1 MNDLLKSAIADAKAI
16 KDTAMQNAKATLE
29 ESIFYK
35 VSPLLESNHE
45 NGEDEDKKDM
55 KEKFNFSKLNKKKSS
70 DSNSNSNSKDRQM
83 EGKDEEEEDDEDTNE
98 AYDKEGDEENRQDE
112 SASLE
117 EILAELEEE
126 LKSSNIG
133 SGDNKMDNYDSDTE
147 DPQGPKYFSRKEV
160 MDALGSMFEAAIGDK
175 EGDEEME
182 ESYDEKDEKEK
193 MKQMK
198 NELKEAYEVVNQL
211 KGMLQEVNLLNSKLL
226 YTSKLFRNYAL
237 SENQKKDILEN
248 FERVVTIREA
258 KLLYSTYAKVHE
270 GVDANKG
277 KKSKSLTESFASK
290 PTNSTAPSAATKSNI
305 VNESN
310 NLRARL
316 QELAGIIK

>member
-45 NGEDEDKKDM
+45 NDEEKEKEKDM
-55 KEKFNFSKLNKKKSS
+55 KEGGNPFKDGKFGGDNKKP
-70 DSNSNSNSKDRQM
+70 NM
-83 EGKDEEEEDDEDTNE
+83 EAKGDDEEEEEDDTNE
-98 AYDKEGDEENRQDE
+98 AYGNEEEDGKEQENE

-147 DPQGPKYFSRKEV
+147 DPQGPKYFTRKEV
-160 MDALGSMFEAAIGDK
+160 MGALESMFSEAIGD
-175 EGDEEME
+175 EDEDEEMK
-182 ESYDEKDEKEK
+182 ESYDEKHEKDKKDE
-193 MKQMK
+193 MKRMQ

-277 KKSKSLTESFASK
+277 KKSKNLTESFASK

>member
-16 KDTAMQNAKATLE
+16 KETAMQNAKATLE
-29 ESIFYK
+29 ESILSK
-35 VSPLLESNHE
+35 VSPLLESKHE
-45 NGEDEDKKDM
+45 
-55 KEKFNFSKLNKKKSS
+55 
-70 DSNSNSNSKDRQM
+70 
-83 EGKDEEEEDDEDTNE
+83 DEEEVEEGKKAMKEAFPKKMGDKEKKPYMEAEETDDDDDENTNE
-98 AYDKEGDEENRQDE
+98 AYDEEEEGEKNE

-133 SGDNKMDNYDSDTE
+133 SGDNKMDTYDSDTE
-147 DPQGPKYFSRKEV
+147 DPQGPKYFSRNEV
-160 MDALGSMFEAAIGDK
+160 MGALESMFSQAIGESDEEDK
-175 EGDEEME
+175 EEE
-182 ESYDEKDEKEK
+182 DEKEEVK
-193 MKQMK
+193 
-198 NELKEAYEVVNQL
+198 ELKKELDEAYEVVNQL

-277 KKSKSLTESFASK
+277 KKSKNITESFASK

>member
-45 NGEDEDKKDM
+45 NGEEEEERGKKEVD
-55 KEKFNFSKLNKKKSS
+55 EKFDPSQFKKKSS
-70 DSNSNSNSKDRQM
+70 DSSKSQM
-83 EGKDEEEEDDEDTNE
+83 QEADNPDEEEDMEE
-98 AYDKEGDEENRQDE
+98 AYGDENDE
-112 SASLE
+112 KGDDDNDSASLE
-117 EILAELEEE
+117 EILKELELE

-133 SGDNKMDNYDSDTE
+133 AGDNKMDNYDSDTE
-147 DPQGPKYFSRKEV
+147 DPQGPKYFSRKDV
-160 MDALGSMFEAAIGDK
+160 MGALESMFSQAIGES
-175 EGDEEME
+175 EGDDEEE
-182 ESYDEKDEKEK
+182 EEGEKKD
-193 MKQMK
+193 MKQME

>member
-45 NGEDEDKKDM
+45 NGEDEDKEDM
-55 KEKFNFSKLNKKKSS
+55 KEKFDFSKLNKKKSS
-70 DSNSNSNSKDRQM
+70 DSDSKDRRM
-83 EGKDEEEEDDEDTNE
+83 ESEETDDEEKDDTNE
-98 AYDKEGDEENRQDE
+98 AYGEDDEEENEKNE

-147 DPQGPKYFSRKEV
+147 DPQGPKYFTRKEV
-160 MDALGSMFEAAIGDK
+160 MGALESMFSEAIGDK
-175 EGDEEME
+175 DKEDESDDEE
-182 ESYDEKDEKEK
+182 EKKD
-193 MKQMK
+193 MKQMQ

>member
-35 VSPLLESNHE
+35 VSPLLESKE
-45 NGEDEDKKDM
+45 EEEKMEEGEQPPW
-55 KEKFNFSKLNKKKSS
+55 LQKKKGHG
-70 DSNSNSNSKDRQM
+70 DTKSKMQEAEE
-83 EGKDEEEEDDEDTNE
+83 EGEEEEDEVDES
-98 AYDKEGDEENRQDE
+98 YDKEEKDDEQNE

-133 SGDNKMDNYDSDTE
+133 SGDNKMDTYDSDTE

-175 EGDEEME
+175 EEEGDDEE
-182 ESYDEKDEKEK
+182 EKKD
-193 MKQMK
+193 MKQMQ

>member
-35 VSPLLESNHE
+35 VSPLLESKEEEEEKMEEGEQPPWLQKKKGHDGKKPNME
-45 NGEDEDKKDM
+45 AKEEGEEEDEVDESYD
-55 KEKFNFSKLNKKKSS
+55 N
-70 DSNSNSNSKDRQM
+70 
-83 EGKDEEEEDDEDTNE
+83 EEEEDG
-98 AYDKEGDEENRQDE
+98 KEQENE

-160 MDALGSMFEAAIGDK
+160 VNALESMFEAAIGDK
-175 EGDEEME
+175 EEEGDDEE
-182 ESYDEKDEKEK
+182 EKKD
-193 MKQMK
+193 MKQMQ

-277 KKSKSLTESFASK
+277 KKSKNITESFASK

>member
-35 VSPLLESNHE
+35 VSPLLEN
-45 NGEDEDKKDM
+45 
-55 KEKFNFSKLNKKKSS
+55 
-70 DSNSNSNSKDRQM
+70 
-83 EGKDEEEEDDEDTNE
+83 KDEEEEKKEVEEGEQPPWLKKDKKPNMEAKEAGEEEEEEDMKE
-98 AYDKEGDEENRQDE
+98 AYGDENDEKREDDQNE

-133 SGDNKMDNYDSDTE
+133 AGDNKVDNYDSDTE
-147 DPQGPKYFSRKEV
+147 DPQGPKYFSRKDV
-160 MDALGSMFEAAIGDK
+160 MGALESMFSQAIGES
-175 EGDEEME
+175 EGDDEEE
-182 ESYDEKDEKEK
+182 EEVDEKKD
-193 MKQMK
+193 MKQMQ

-277 KKSKSLTESFASK
+277 KKSNSLTESFASK

>member
-35 VSPLLESNHE
+35 VSPLLES
-45 NGEDEDKKDM
+45 K
-55 KEKFNFSKLNKKKSS
+55 
-70 DSNSNSNSKDRQM
+70 
-83 EGKDEEEEDDEDTNE
+83 EEEEEEKMEEGNGEQPPWLQKKKKPNMEAKEEGEEDEKEVDESYDDEEKDG
-98 AYDKEGDEENRQDE
+98 KEQENE

-147 DPQGPKYFSRKEV
+147 DPQGPKYFSRNEV
-160 MDALGSMFEAAIGDK
+160 MTALETMFSEAIGDK
-175 EGDEEME
+175 KGEDEEE
-182 ESYDEKDEKEK
+182 DEKEK
-193 MKQMK
+193 DMKQMQ

>member
-45 NGEDEDKKDM
+45 NEEDKDDM
-55 KEKFNFSKLNKKKSS
+55 KEKFDPSIFNKKKSP
-70 DSNSNSNSKDRQM
+70 DSNSNSKDRQI
-83 EGKDEEEEDDEDTNE
+83 EGKDEEEEEDDEDTNE

-147 DPQGPKYFSRKEV
+147 DPQGPKYFTRKEV
-160 MDALGSMFEAAIGDK
+160 MGALESMFSEAIGDI
-175 EGDEEME
+175 D
-182 ESYDEKDEKEK
+182 
-193 MKQMK
+193 
-198 NELKEAYEVVNQL
+198 
-211 KGMLQEVNLLNSKLL
+211 
-226 YTSKLFRNYAL
+226 
-237 SENQKKDILEN
+237 
-248 FERVVTIREA
+248 
-258 KLLYSTYAKVHE
+258 
-270 GVDANKG
+270 
-277 KKSKSLTESFASK
+277 
-290 PTNSTAPSAATKSNI
+290 
-305 VNESN
+305 
-310 NLRARL
+310 
-316 QELAGIIK
+316 

>member
-1 MNDLLKSAIADAKAI
+1 
-16 KDTAMQNAKATLE
+16 MQNAKATLE
-29 ESIFYK
+29 ESILSK
-35 VSPLLESNHE
+35 VSPLLEST
-45 NGEDEDKKDM
+45 DEEEEKDE
-55 KEKFNFSKLNKKKSS
+55 KEVDEKFDPSQFKKKSS
-70 DSNSNSNSKDRQM
+70 DSSKSQM
-83 EGKDEEEEDDEDTNE
+83 QEADNPDEEEDMEE
-98 AYDKEGDEENRQDE
+98 AYNEKEEKKDDD

-117 EILAELEEE
+117 EILKELELE
-126 LKSSNIG
+126 LQSSNIG
-133 SGDNKMDNYDSDTE
+133 AGDNKMDNYDSDTE
-147 DPQGPKYFSRKEV
+147 DPQGPKYFSRKDV
-160 MDALGSMFEAAIGDK
+160 MSALESMFSEAIGDK
-175 EGDEEME
+175 EGDDEEE
-182 ESYDEKDEKEK
+182 EGEKKD
-193 MKQMK
+193 MKQME

-277 KKSKSLTESFASK
+277 KKSKSITESFASK

>member
-1 MNDLLKSAIADAKAI
+1 MEATETDDEKEVEEAYGDE
-16 KDTAMQNAKATLE
+16 NA
-29 ESIFYK
+29 
-35 VSPLLESNHE
+35 
-45 NGEDEDKKDM
+45 
-55 KEKFNFSKLNKKKSS
+55 EK
-70 DSNSNSNSKDRQM
+70 
-83 EGKDEEEEDDEDTNE
+83 EEEDNQ
-98 AYDKEGDEENRQDE
+98 NE

-133 SGDNKMDNYDSDTE
+133 AGDNKVDNYDSDTE
-147 DPQGPKYFSRKEV
+147 DPQGPKYFSRNEV
-160 MDALGSMFEAAIGDK
+160 MGALESMFSQAIGESEE
-175 EGDEEME
+175 EGDEDE
-182 ESYDEKDEKEK
+182 DKEKD
-193 MKQMK
+193 MKQMQ

>member
-35 VSPLLESNHE
+35 VSPLLEN
-45 NGEDEDKKDM
+45 
-55 KEKFNFSKLNKKKSS
+55 
-70 DSNSNSNSKDRQM
+70 
-83 EGKDEEEEDDEDTNE
+83 KDEEEDKVDEGNGKQPPWLQKDKKPNMEAKEAGEEEEEEEKEDMKE
-98 AYDKEGDEENRQDE
+98 AYGDEEEEENQNE

-133 SGDNKMDNYDSDTE
+133 SGDNKVDNYDSDTE
-147 DPQGPKYFSRKEV
+147 DPQGPKYFSRNEV
-160 MDALGSMFEAAIGDK
+160 MGALESMFSQAIGVS
-175 EGDEEME
+175 EGDEEE
-182 ESYDEKDEKEK
+182 EEDEKKD
-193 MKQMK
+193 MKQMQ

-270 GVDANKG
+270 GVDTNKG

>member
-16 KDTAMQNAKATLE
+16 KETAMQNAKATLE
-29 ESIFYK
+29 ESILSK
-35 VSPLLESNHE
+35 VSPLLESKH
-45 NGEDEDKKDM
+45 
-55 KEKFNFSKLNKKKSS
+55 
-70 DSNSNSNSKDRQM
+70 
-83 EGKDEEEEDDEDTNE
+83 EEEEEVEEGKREMKEAFPKKMDDKNKKPYMEAEETEHEEEVEE
-98 AYDKEGDEENRQDE
+98 AYDKEGKEDGDND

-117 EILAELEEE
+117 EILQELELE

-133 SGDNKMDNYDSDTE
+133 AGDNKMDNYDSDTE
-147 DPQGPKYFSRKEV
+147 DPQGPKYFSRKDV
-160 MDALGSMFEAAIGDK
+160 MSALESMFSEAIGDK
-175 EGDEEME
+175 EGDDEEEEEGEKKDMKEME
-182 ESYDEKDEKEK
+182 K
-193 MKQMK
+193 
-198 NELKEAYEVVNQL
+198 ELKEAYEVVNQL

-277 KKSKSLTESFASK
+277 KKSKSITESFASK

>member
-45 NGEDEDKKDM
+45 DDEKKEKDMEEGDNPFKDGKFVGDKK
-55 KEKFNFSKLNKKKSS
+55 KPN
-70 DSNSNSNSKDRQM
+70 M
-83 EGKDEEEEDDEDTNE
+83 EARGDDEEEEDDEDTNE
-98 AYDKEGDEENRQDE
+98 AYDKEGDEEDRQDE
-112 SASLE
+112 SASIE

-147 DPQGPKYFSRKEV
+147 DPQGPKYFTRKEV
-160 MDALGSMFEAAIGDK
+160 MGALESMFSEAIGDK
-175 EGDEEME
+175 EGEEEVE
-182 ESYDEKDEKEK
+182 ESYNEKEK
-193 MKQMK
+193 TKRMQ

>member
-16 KDTAMQNAKATLE
+16 KETAMQNAKATLE
-29 ESIFYK
+29 ESILSK
-35 VSPLLESNHE
+35 VSPLLESKH
-45 NGEDEDKKDM
+45 EDEEKEEMKEAFPEKMGDKK
-55 KEKFNFSKLNKKKSS
+55 KKPY
-70 DSNSNSNSKDRQM
+70 M
-83 EGKDEEEEDDEDTNE
+83 EAEENDDDDDKNANEAYDEEEED
-98 AYDKEGDEENRQDE
+98 KKQDE

-133 SGDNKMDNYDSDTE
+133 SGDNKMDTYDSDTE
-147 DPQGPKYFSRKEV
+147 DPQGPKYFSRNEV
-160 MDALGSMFEAAIGDK
+160 MGALESMFSQAIG
-175 EGDEEME
+175 EADEEDE
-182 ESYDEKDEKEK
+182 EEKDEKEEVK
-193 MKQMK
+193 
-198 NELKEAYEVVNQL
+198 ELKKELDEAYEVVNQL

-277 KKSKSLTESFASK
+277 KKSKNITESFASK

>member
-35 VSPLLESNHE
+35 VSPLLES
-45 NGEDEDKKDM
+45 K
-55 KEKFNFSKLNKKKSS
+55 
-70 DSNSNSNSKDRQM
+70 
-83 EGKDEEEEDDEDTNE
+83 EEEEDKKEVEEGEQPPWLKKDKKPNMEAKEAGEEEEEEEEDMEE
-98 AYDKEGDEENRQDE
+98 AYNEKEERKDDD
-112 SASLE
+112 SPSLE
-117 EILAELEEE
+117 EILKELEQE
-126 LKSSNIG
+126 LESSNIG
-133 SGDNKMDNYDSDTE
+133 AGDNKMDNYDSDTE
-147 DPQGPKYFSRKEV
+147 DPQGPKYFSRNEV
-160 MDALGSMFEAAIGDK
+160 MTALETMFSEAIGDK
-175 EGDEEME
+175 KGDDEEKE
-182 ESYDEKDEKEK
+182 EEEGEKKD
-193 MKQMK
+193 MKQMQ

>member
-16 KDTAMQNAKATLE
+16 KETAMQNAKATLE
-29 ESIFYK
+29 ESILSK
-35 VSPLLESNHE
+35 VSPLLESKH
-45 NGEDEDKKDM
+45 
-55 KEKFNFSKLNKKKSS
+55 
-70 DSNSNSNSKDRQM
+70 
-83 EGKDEEEEDDEDTNE
+83 EEEEEVEEGKKEMKEAFPKKRDDKKPYMEAEETDNDEDDTNE
-98 AYDKEGDEENRQDE
+98 AYEGEEEKDKQDE

-133 SGDNKMDNYDSDTE
+133 SGDNKMDKYDSDTE
-147 DPQGPKYFSRKEV
+147 DPQGPKYFSRNEV
-160 MDALGSMFEAAIGDK
+160 LTALESMFSEAIGDK
-175 EGDEEME
+175 KEDEEDDE
-182 ESYDEKDEKEK
+182 EKVSEMKKEL
-193 MKQMK
+193 
-198 NELKEAYEVVNQL
+198 EEAYEVVNQL

-277 KKSKSLTESFASK
+277 KKSKNITESFASK

>member
-45 NGEDEDKKDM
+45 NDKEEEDVKEEYGSSKSPKFEKGKKPDFGKRPNMEAKEEGEEEVEEAYD
-55 KEKFNFSKLNKKKSS
+55 N
-70 DSNSNSNSKDRQM
+70 
-83 EGKDEEEEDDEDTNE
+83 EEEEEGG
-98 AYDKEGDEENRQDE
+98 KEQENE

-133 SGDNKMDNYDSDTE
+133 TGDNKMDNYDSDTE
-147 DPQGPKYFSRKEV
+147 DPQGPKYFSRNEV
-160 MDALGSMFEAAIGDK
+160 MGALESMFSQAIG
-175 EGDEEME
+175 EGEEE
-182 ESYDEKDEKEK
+182 EGNDEKENK
-193 MKQMK
+193 DMKRMQ

-270 GVDANKG
+270 GVDASKG
-277 KKSKSLTESFASK
+277 KKSKNITESFASK

>member
-35 VSPLLESNHE
+35 VSPLLEN
-45 NGEDEDKKDM
+45 
-55 KEKFNFSKLNKKKSS
+55 
-70 DSNSNSNSKDRQM
+70 
-83 EGKDEEEEDDEDTNE
+83 KDEEEEEKDDMKEEYGSSKSPKFEKGKKPDFGKGPKMEATETDDEEEDDMEE
-98 AYDKEGDEENRQDE
+98 AYNGDEEKEEENE

-133 SGDNKMDNYDSDTE
+133 AGDNKVDNYDSDTE
-147 DPQGPKYFSRKEV
+147 DPQGPKYFSRKDV
-160 MDALGSMFEAAIGDK
+160 MSALESMFSEAIGDK
-175 EGDEEME
+175 EEKEEGDEEE
-182 ESYDEKDEKEK
+182 EEKKD
-193 MKQMK
+193 MKQMQ

-270 GVDANKG
+270 GVDTNKG
-277 KKSKSLTESFASK
+277 KKSKNLTESFASK

>member
-16 KDTAMQNAKATLE
+16 KETAMQNAKATLE
-29 ESIFYK
+29 ESILSK
-35 VSPLLESNHE
+35 VSPLLESRH
-45 NGEDEDKKDM
+45 
-55 KEKFNFSKLNKKKSS
+55 
-70 DSNSNSNSKDRQM
+70 
-83 EGKDEEEEDDEDTNE
+83 DEEEKEDVKEEEQPPWLKKKQGHKEGPKMESKETDEEEDNMEE
-98 AYDKEGDEENRQDE
+98 AYDEEGEEKDDKNE

-147 DPQGPKYFSRKEV
+147 DPQGPKYFSRKDV
-160 MDALGSMFEAAIGDK
+160 MSALESMFSEAIGDK
-175 EGDEEME
+175 EGDDEEEEEGEKKDMKEME
-182 ESYDEKDEKEK
+182 K
-193 MKQMK
+193 
-198 NELKEAYEVVNQL
+198 ELKEAYEVVNQL

-277 KKSKSLTESFASK
+277 KKSKNITESFASK

>member
-16 KDTAMQNAKATLE
+16 KETAMQNAKATLE
-29 ESIFYK
+29 ESILSK
-35 VSPLLESNHE
+35 VSPLLESRHE
-45 NGEDEDKKDM
+45 
-55 KEKFNFSKLNKKKSS
+55 
-70 DSNSNSNSKDRQM
+70 
-83 EGKDEEEEDDEDTNE
+83 DEEEEVEEGKKEMKGAFPKKMEKKPYMEAEETDDEDQKNE
-98 AYDKEGDEENRQDE
+98 AYENDDDREDEKNE

-133 SGDNKMDNYDSDTE
+133 SGDNKMDKYDSDTE
-147 DPQGPKYFSRKEV
+147 DPQGPKYFSRNEV
-160 MDALGSMFEAAIGDK
+160 LTALESMFSEAIGDK
-175 EGDEEME
+175 EEDKEEDEEE
-182 ESYDEKDEKEK
+182 DDKEK
-193 MKQMK
+193 VSELK

-277 KKSKSLTESFASK
+277 KKSKNITESFASK

>member
-1 MNDLLKSAIADAKAI
+1 MESEKTND
-16 KDTAMQNAKATLE
+16 E
-29 ESIFYK
+29 
-35 VSPLLESNHE
+35 
-45 NGEDEDKKDM
+45 EDEV
-55 KEKFNFSKLNKKKSS
+55 E
-70 DSNSNSNSKDRQM
+70 
-83 EGKDEEEEDDEDTNE
+83 E
-98 AYDKEGDEENRQDE
+98 AYDNEKEDGKEQENE

-147 DPQGPKYFSRKEV
+147 DPQGPKYFSRNEV
-160 MDALGSMFEAAIGDK
+160 MGALESMFEAAIGDK
-175 EGDEEME
+175 EDKEME
-182 ESYDEKDEKEK
+182 ESYDEKDKEEE
-193 MKQMK
+193 MKRMK

-277 KKSKSLTESFASK
+277 KKSKNITESFASK

>member
-35 VSPLLESNHE
+35 VSPLLES
-45 NGEDEDKKDM
+45 K
-55 KEKFNFSKLNKKKSS
+55 
-70 DSNSNSNSKDRQM
+70 
-83 EGKDEEEEDDEDTNE
+83 EEEEDKKEVEEGEQPPWLKKDKKPNMEAKEAGEEEEEGDMEE
-98 AYDKEGDEENRQDE
+98 AYNEKEEEKDDN

-117 EILAELEEE
+117 EILKELELE
-126 LKSSNIG
+126 LQSSNIG
-133 SGDNKMDNYDSDTE
+133 AGDNKMDNYDSDTE
-147 DPQGPKYFSRKEV
+147 DPQGPKYFSRKDV
-160 MDALGSMFEAAIGDK
+160 MGALESMFKEAIGDS
-175 EGDEEME
+175 EGDDEEE
-182 ESYDEKDEKEK
+182 EEEGEKKD
-193 MKQMK
+193 MKQMQ

>member
-45 NGEDEDKKDM
+45 NDKEEEDVKEEYGSSKSPKFEKGKKPDFGKRPNM
-55 KEKFNFSKLNKKKSS
+55 EAKE
-70 DSNSNSNSKDRQM
+70 
-83 EGKDEEEEDDEDTNE
+83 EGEEEEVEE
-98 AYDKEGDEENRQDE
+98 AYDNEEEEGGKEQENE

-133 SGDNKMDNYDSDTE
+133 TGDNKMDNYDSDTE
-147 DPQGPKYFSRKEV
+147 DPQGPKYFSRNEV
-160 MDALGSMFEAAIGDK
+160 MGALESMFSQAIGEGEEE
-175 EGDEEME
+175 EGDG
-182 ESYDEKDEKEK
+182 EKENK
-193 MKQMK
+193 DMKRMQ

-270 GVDANKG
+270 GVDASKG
-277 KKSKSLTESFASK
+277 KKSKNITESFASK

>member
-1 MNDLLKSAIADAKAI
+1 M
-16 KDTAMQNAKATLE
+16 
-29 ESIFYK
+29 
-35 VSPLLESNHE
+35 
-45 NGEDEDKKDM
+45 
-55 KEKFNFSKLNKKKSS
+55 EK
-70 DSNSNSNSKDRQM
+70 
-83 EGKDEEEEDDEDTNE
+83 
-98 AYDKEGDEENRQDE
+98 
-112 SASLE
+112 
-117 EILAELEEE
+117 
-126 LKSSNIG
+126 
-133 SGDNKMDNYDSDTE
+133 
-147 DPQGPKYFSRKEV
+147 
-160 MDALGSMFEAAIGDK
+160 
-175 EGDEEME
+175 
-182 ESYDEKDEKEK
+182 
-193 MKQMK
+193 
-198 NELKEAYEVVNQL
+198 ELKEAYEVVNQL

>member
-45 NGEDEDKKDM
+45 DDEKKEKDM
-55 KEKFNFSKLNKKKSS
+55 KEGGNPFKDGKFGDDKKKP
-70 DSNSNSNSKDRQM
+70 NM
-83 EGKDEEEEDDEDTNE
+83 EARGDDEEEEEDDEDTNE

-133 SGDNKMDNYDSDTE
+133 SGDNKMDTYDSDTE

-175 EGDEEME
+175 EEEME
-182 ESYDEKDEKEK
+182 ESYGEKDKEEE
-193 MKQMK
+193 MKRMK

>member
-35 VSPLLESNHE
+35 VSPLLENK
-45 NGEDEDKKDM
+45 DEEEEEKGKKEVD
-55 KEKFNFSKLNKKKSS
+55 EKFDFSKFNKKKSS
-70 DSNSNSNSKDRQM
+70 DSDSKDRRM
-83 EGKDEEEEDDEDTNE
+83 EATETDDEEEVEE
-98 AYDKEGDEENRQDE
+98 AYGDENAEKEEDNQNE

-133 SGDNKMDNYDSDTE
+133 AGDNKVDNYDSDTE
-147 DPQGPKYFSRKEV
+147 DPQGPKYFSRKDV
-160 MDALGSMFEAAIGDK
+160 MGALESMFSQAIGES
-175 EGDEEME
+175 EGDDEEEEEEEKKDMKAME
-182 ESYDEKDEKEK
+182 K
-193 MKQMK
+193 
-198 NELKEAYEVVNQL
+198 ELKEAYEVVNQL

-270 GVDANKG
+270 GVDTNKG

>member
-16 KDTAMQNAKATLE
+16 KETAMQNAKATLE
-29 ESIFYK
+29 ESILSK
-35 VSPLLESNHE
+35 VSPLLESKH
-45 NGEDEDKKDM
+45 
-55 KEKFNFSKLNKKKSS
+55 
-70 DSNSNSNSKDRQM
+70 
-83 EGKDEEEEDDEDTNE
+83 EEEEEVEEGKKEMKEAFPKKRDDKKPYMEAEETDDDKDDTNE
-98 AYDKEGDEENRQDE
+98 AYEEEEEGKDKQDE

-133 SGDNKMDNYDSDTE
+133 SGDNKMDKYDSDTE
-147 DPQGPKYFSRKEV
+147 DPQGPKYFSRNEV
-160 MDALGSMFEAAIGDK
+160 LTALESMFSEAIGDK
-175 EGDEEME
+175 KEDEEDDE
-182 ESYDEKDEKEK
+182 EKVSEMKKEL
-193 MKQMK
+193 
-198 NELKEAYEVVNQL
+198 EEAYEVVNQL

-277 KKSKSLTESFASK
+277 KKSKNITESFASK

>member
-35 VSPLLESNHE
+35 VSPLLENK
-45 NGEDEDKKDM
+45 DEEEEEKGKKEVD
-55 KEKFNFSKLNKKKSS
+55 EKFDFSKFNKKKSS
-70 DSNSNSNSKDRQM
+70 DSDSKDRRM
-83 EGKDEEEEDDEDTNE
+83 EATETDDEEEEDMKE
-98 AYDKEGDEENRQDE
+98 AYGDEEEDNQNE

-133 SGDNKMDNYDSDTE
+133 AGDNKMDNYDSDTE
-147 DPQGPKYFSRKEV
+147 DPQGPKYFSRKDV
-160 MDALGSMFEAAIGDK
+160 MGALESMFSQAIGES
-175 EGDEEME
+175 EGDDEEEEEKKDMKEME
-182 ESYDEKDEKEK
+182 K
-193 MKQMK
+193 
-198 NELKEAYEVVNQL
+198 ELKEAYEVVNQL

-270 GVDANKG
+270 GVDASKG
-277 KKSKSLTESFASK
+277 KKSKSITESFASK

>member
-45 NGEDEDKKDM
+45 NDKEEEDVKEEYGSSKSPKFEKGKKPDFGKRPNMEAKEEGEEEVEEAYD
-55 KEKFNFSKLNKKKSS
+55 N
-70 DSNSNSNSKDRQM
+70 
-83 EGKDEEEEDDEDTNE
+83 EEEEEGG
-98 AYDKEGDEENRQDE
+98 KEQENE

-133 SGDNKMDNYDSDTE
+133 TGDNKMDNYDSDTE
-147 DPQGPKYFSRKEV
+147 DPQGPKYFSRNEV
-160 MDALGSMFEAAIGDK
+160 MGALESMFSQAIG
-175 EGDEEME
+175 EGEEE
-182 ESYDEKDEKEK
+182 EGNDEKENK
-193 MKQMK
+193 DMKRMQ

-277 KKSKSLTESFASK
+277 KKSKNITESFASK

>member
-35 VSPLLESNHE
+35 VSPLLESKD
-45 NGEDEDKKDM
+45 GEEEKDEKEVD
-55 KEKFNFSKLNKKKSS
+55 EKFDPSQFKKKSS
-70 DSNSNSNSKDRQM
+70 NSDSSKSKSQM
-83 EGKDEEEEDDEDTNE
+83 QEADNPEDEEEVEEAYGDENAEKEEDDQN
-98 AYDKEGDEENRQDE
+98 E

-133 SGDNKMDNYDSDTE
+133 AGDNKVDNYDSDTE
-147 DPQGPKYFSRKEV
+147 DPQGPKYFSRKDV
-160 MDALGSMFEAAIGDK
+160 MGALESMFSQAIGES
-175 EGDEEME
+175 EGDDEEE
-182 ESYDEKDEKEK
+182 EVDEKKD
-193 MKQMK
+193 MKQMQ

-277 KKSKSLTESFASK
+277 KKSNSLTESFASK

>member
-16 KDTAMQNAKATLE
+16 KETAMQNAKATLE
-29 ESIFYK
+29 ESILSK
-35 VSPLLESNHE
+35 VSPLLESKHE
-45 NGEDEDKKDM
+45 EEDE
-55 KEKFNFSKLNKKKSS
+55 KEVEEGEQPPWLKKKQGHKEGPKME
-70 DSNSNSNSKDRQM
+70 SK
-83 EGKDEEEEDDEDTNE
+83 ETDEEEDNMKE
-98 AYDKEGDEENRQDE
+98 AYDEEGEEKDDKNE

-147 DPQGPKYFSRKEV
+147 DPQGPKYFSRKDV
-160 MDALGSMFEAAIGDK
+160 MSALESMFSEAIGDK
-175 EGDEEME
+175 EGDDEEE
-182 ESYDEKDEKEK
+182 EEGEEGEKKDMKE
-193 MKQMK
+193 MKK
-198 NELKEAYEVVNQL
+198 ELEEAYEVVNQL

-277 KKSKSLTESFASK
+277 KKSKSITESFASK

>member
-35 VSPLLESNHE
+35 VSPLLENK
-45 NGEDEDKKDM
+45 DEEE
-55 KEKFNFSKLNKKKSS
+55 KEKEVDEKFDPSQFKRKSS
-70 DSNSNSNSKDRQM
+70 DSSKSQM
-83 EGKDEEEEDDEDTNE
+83 KEADNPDEEDDMEE
-98 AYDKEGDEENRQDE
+98 AYNEKEEKEDDD

-117 EILAELEEE
+117 EILKELELE
-126 LKSSNIG
+126 LQSSNIG
-133 SGDNKMDNYDSDTE
+133 AGDNKVDNYDSDTE
-147 DPQGPKYFSRKEV
+147 DPQGPKYFSRKDV
-160 MDALGSMFEAAIGDK
+160 MGALESMFKEAIGDS
-175 EGDEEME
+175 EGDDEEE
-182 ESYDEKDEKEK
+182 EEVDEKKD
-193 MKQMK
+193 MKQMQ

-270 GVDANKG
+270 GVDASKG
-277 KKSKSLTESFASK
+277 KKSKSITESFASK

>member
-35 VSPLLESNHE
+35 VSPLLEN
-45 NGEDEDKKDM
+45 
-55 KEKFNFSKLNKKKSS
+55 
-70 DSNSNSNSKDRQM
+70 
-83 EGKDEEEEDDEDTNE
+83 KDEEEEEKEEKDKKEVDEKFDPSQFKRKSSDSSKSQMKEADNPDEEEDMKE
-98 AYDKEGDEENRQDE
+98 AYGDEEERGDDD

-133 SGDNKMDNYDSDTE
+133 SGDNKVDNYDSDTE
-147 DPQGPKYFSRKEV
+147 DPQGPKYFSRNEV
-160 MDALGSMFEAAIGDK
+160 MGALESMFSQAIGVS
-175 EGDEEME
+175 EGDEEE
-182 ESYDEKDEKEK
+182 EEDEKKD
-193 MKQMK
+193 MKQMQ

>member
-16 KDTAMQNAKATLE
+16 KETAMQNAKATLE
-29 ESIFYK
+29 ESILSK
-35 VSPLLESNHE
+35 VSPLLESKH
-45 NGEDEDKKDM
+45 
-55 KEKFNFSKLNKKKSS
+55 
-70 DSNSNSNSKDRQM
+70 
-83 EGKDEEEEDDEDTNE
+83 EEEEEEVEEGKKEMKEAFPKKMDDKNKKPYMEAEETDDDKDDTNE
-98 AYDKEGDEENRQDE
+98 AYEEEEEGKDKQDE

-133 SGDNKMDNYDSDTE
+133 SGDNKMDKYDSDTE
-147 DPQGPKYFSRKEV
+147 DPQGPKYFSRNEV
-160 MDALGSMFEAAIGDK
+160 LTALESMFSEAIGDK
-175 EGDEEME
+175 KEDEEKDDE
-182 ESYDEKDEKEK
+182 EKVSEMKKEL
-193 MKQMK
+193 
-198 NELKEAYEVVNQL
+198 EEAYEVVNQL

-277 KKSKSLTESFASK
+277 KKSKNITESFASK

>member
-35 VSPLLESNHE
+35 VSPLLESKH
-45 NGEDEDKKDM
+45 EDEEEEEGKKEVD
-55 KEKFNFSKLNKKKSS
+55 EKFDFSKFNKKKSS
-70 DSNSNSNSKDRQM
+70 DSDSKDRRM
-83 EGKDEEEEDDEDTNE
+83 EATETDDEKEVEEAYGDENAEKEEEDNQ
-98 AYDKEGDEENRQDE
+98 NE

-133 SGDNKMDNYDSDTE
+133 AGDNKVDNYDSDTE
-147 DPQGPKYFSRKEV
+147 DPQGPKYFSRKDV
-160 MDALGSMFEAAIGDK
+160 MGALESMFEAAIGDK
-175 EGDEEME
+175 EEEGDEEE
-182 ESYDEKDEKEK
+182 DK
-193 MKQMK
+193 MKQMQ

>member
-1 MNDLLKSAIADAKAI
+1 
-16 KDTAMQNAKATLE
+16 
-29 ESIFYK
+29 
-35 VSPLLESNHE
+35 
-45 NGEDEDKKDM
+45 
-55 KEKFNFSKLNKKKSS
+55 
-70 DSNSNSNSKDRQM
+70 
-83 EGKDEEEEDDEDTNE
+83 
-98 AYDKEGDEENRQDE
+98 
-112 SASLE
+112 
-117 EILAELEEE
+117 
-126 LKSSNIG
+126 
-133 SGDNKMDNYDSDTE
+133 MDNYDSDTE
-147 DPQGPKYFSRKEV
+147 DPQGPKYFSRNEV
-160 MDALGSMFEAAIGDK
+160 MTALETMFSEAIGDK
-175 EGDEEME
+175 KGEDEEE
-182 ESYDEKDEKEK
+182 DEKEK
-193 MKQMK
+193 DMKQMQ

-277 KKSKSLTESFASK
+277 KKSKNITESFASK

>member
-1 MNDLLKSAIADAKAI
+1 VIQNLRCRKAY
-16 KDTAMQNAKATLE
+16 D
-29 ESIFYK
+29 
-35 VSPLLESNHE
+35 
-45 NGEDEDKKDM
+45 G
-55 KEKFNFSKLNKKKSS
+55 
-70 DSNSNSNSKDRQM
+70 
-83 EGKDEEEEDDEDTNE
+83 EEDD
-98 AYDKEGDEENRQDE
+98 KEQENE
-112 SASLE
+112 SASIE

-133 SGDNKMDNYDSDTE
+133 TGDNKMDNYDSDTE
-147 DPQGPKYFSRKEV
+147 DPQGPKYFTRKEV
-160 MDALGSMFEAAIGDK
+160 VGALESMFSQAIG
-175 EGDEEME
+175 EGEEEDGE
-182 ESYDEKDEKEK
+182 EEENKD
-193 MKQMK
+193 MKRMQ

-277 KKSKSLTESFASK
+277 KKSKNITESFASK

>member
-35 VSPLLESNHE
+35 VSPLLES
-45 NGEDEDKKDM
+45 K
-55 KEKFNFSKLNKKKSS
+55 
-70 DSNSNSNSKDRQM
+70 
-83 EGKDEEEEDDEDTNE
+83 EEEEEKMEEGEQPPWLKKDKKPNMEAKEEGEKEEEENDTNE
-98 AYDKEGDEENRQDE
+98 AYGKDDEENEKNE

-133 SGDNKMDNYDSDTE
+133 SGDNKMDTYDSDTE

-175 EGDEEME
+175 EDEEME
-182 ESYDEKDEKEK
+182 ESYDEKDKDEE
-193 MKQMK
+193 MKRMK

-277 KKSKSLTESFASK
+277 KKSKNITESFASK